1 MCIFGNA
8 NTRQVKKLRKIAD
21 QIELLA
27 PHYASMT
34 DEELKAMTPYFKEKL
49 AAGATLDDIL
59 PDAYAV
65 VREASARVLG
75 LRHFYVQLL
84 GGIAL
89 HQGRIAE
96 MCTGEGKP
104 RATAFR
110 SMTARR

>member
-1 MCIFGNA
+1 MCIFGNH
-8 NTRQVKKLRKIAD
+8 NDRQVKKLRKIAD
-21 QIELLA
+21 RIELLA

-34 DEELKAMTPYFKEKL
+34 DDELKAMTPYFKERL
-49 AAGATLDDIL
+49 SQGATLDELL

-65 VREASARVLG
+65 VREASSRVLG

-96 MCTGEGKP
+96 MCTG
-104 RATAFR
+104 
-110 SMTARR
+110 